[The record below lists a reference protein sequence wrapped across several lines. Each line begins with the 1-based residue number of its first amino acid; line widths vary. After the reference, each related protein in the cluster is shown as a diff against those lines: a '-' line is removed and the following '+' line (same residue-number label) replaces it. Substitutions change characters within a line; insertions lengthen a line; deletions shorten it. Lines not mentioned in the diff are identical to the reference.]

1 MSGGGPLK
9 VISDFFGADEA
20 ITNYDI
26 ARKEWVATLIVS
38 GKDRK
43 NALDRRNSVVDSIVD
58 RYNLDVCDAIPR
70 NSMGGPR

>member
-1 MSGGGPLK
+1 MSEGGPLK

-26 ARKEWVATLIVS
+26 SRKEWVATLIVS

-43 NALDRRNSVVDSIVD
+43 NALDRRDSVVDSIVD

-70 NSMGGPR
+70 NSMGDPR